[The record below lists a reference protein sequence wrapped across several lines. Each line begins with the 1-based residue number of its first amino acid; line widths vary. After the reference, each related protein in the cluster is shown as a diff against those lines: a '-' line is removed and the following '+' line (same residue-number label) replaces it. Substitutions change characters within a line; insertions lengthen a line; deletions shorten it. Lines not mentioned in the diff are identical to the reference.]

1 MPQRLPQHLKNKVA
15 VVTGAGRG
23 IGRAEA
29 LALAAE
35 GARVVVNDYG
45 GEKDGAGSSPSPAD
59 QVVEEIRRAGG
70 IAIASHDTVATW
82 EGAERIIRGALD
94 QFERLDILVN
104 NAGILRDRMVYNM
117 TEPEWDDVVKVHLY
131 GTFFCT
137 HQACRWFRQQRSGRI
152 INTSS
157 SAGLGVAGM
166 ANYSAVK
173 EGIVG
178 FTRSVARDM
187 GRYGVTCNAIRPRA
201 GTRMTLNPEMQASVA
216 RARAMGISG
225 GVLSRELEHERLKP
239 EEVAPFVAYLATD
252 EAAGINGCV
261 FFVAG
266 GEIALYP
273 EPAPVKTLYKEGMW
287 TLEELVEAVPR
298 TLSAGLVNP
307 APPAGPGP

>member
-1 MPQRLPQHLKNKVA
+1 MPQQLKDRVA

-45 GEKDGAGSSPSPAD
+45 GEKDGAGSSATPAD
-59 QVVEEIRRAGG
+59 EVTEEIRHAGG
-70 IAIASHDTVATW
+70 SAITNHDTVATW
-82 EGAERIIRGALD
+82 EGAERIIRCALD
-94 QFERLDILVN
+94 HFGGLDILVN

-117 TEPEWDDVVKVHLY
+117 TEPEWDDVLKVHLH

-137 HQACRWFRQQRSGRI
+137 HHACQWFRQQRSGRI

-166 ANYSAVK
+166 ANYSAAK

-201 GTRMTLNPEMQASVA
+201 GTRMTLTPQMQASVE
-216 RARAMGISG
+216 RTRAMGISG
-225 GVLSRELEHERLKP
+225 GVFARELEHERLRP
-239 EEVAPFVAYLATD
+239 EEVAPFVVYLATD
-252 EAAGINGCV
+252 AAAGINGCV

-273 EPAPVKTLYKEGMW
+273 EPAPVKTLFKEGMW
-287 TLEELVEAVPR
+287 SLEELMDAVPR

-307 APPAGPGP
+307 APPASP